1 MRGPG
6 TAPGPQGHP
15 WLGGAAGAPPLFAL
29 QGPLQGPRT
38 ALACPPAMRRLATL
52 VVLGAAAAAVAVAVP
67 AHSQES
73 ESQLRGRIEASKQR
87 ERELGGA
94 VARLGALVATAQR
107 QVDLMEGR
115 LARVQSDLAAAQ
127 AQLVATQSAL
137 DIARRR
143 VRLLRWKL
151 TLSRAVL
158 ARQLVADYKGDKPDV
173 VSVVFRANGFTDLLN
188 RVAYARR
195 ISRNSAR
202 IVGDV
207 RSARDAT
214 RRDAARLA
222 VLERRRRATV
232 DAIEKRRRA
241 IAAMAATLR
250 SRRNALAAARAARA
264 AALAGAAAG
273 RRSAEQTLS
282 RLLAQQAAAG
292 RSYGPWMIPSTI
304 VQCES
309 GGQNLPPNYAGASG
323 YYQFMPATWRG
334 LGGSTPQAYQASK
347 SEQDRLAARLW
358 AGGTGS
364 RNWVCAGM
372 VG

>member
-1 MRGPG
+1 
-6 TAPGPQGHP
+6 
-15 WLGGAAGAPPLFAL
+15 
-29 QGPLQGPRT
+29 
-38 ALACPPAMRRLATL
+38 MRRLATL
-52 VVLGAAAAAVAVAVP
+52 AVLAAALAAAAVAVP

-73 ESQLRGRIEASKQR
+73 ESQLRGRIDASKQR
-87 ERELGGA
+87 ERALSGA
-94 VARLGALVATAQR
+94 VARLDVLVATAQR
-107 QVDLMEGR
+107 QVALMEGR
-115 LARVQSDLAAAQ
+115 LARVQSDLAAA
-127 AQLVATQSAL
+127 AAELAATQSEL

-143 VRLLRWKL
+143 VRLLRFKL
-151 TLSRAVL
+151 SLSRDVL

-173 VSVVFRANGFTDLLN
+173 ISVVFRADGFTDLLN

-214 RRDAARLA
+214 RRYAGRLA
-222 VLERRRRATV
+222 KLERRRQATV

-241 IAAMAATLR
+241 LAAMAAVLR

-273 RRSAEQTLS
+273 RRSAERTLS
-282 RLLAQQAAAG
+282 RLLAQQAIAG
-292 RSYGPWMIPSTI
+292 RSYGPWTIPSSI

-334 LGGSTPQAYQASK
+334 LGGSTPQAFQASK
-347 SEQDRLAARLW
+347 AEQDRLAARLW
-358 AGGTGS
+358 GS
-364 RNWVCAGM
+364 GSGSHNWVCAGM